1 MDTIE
6 RHFASDLLDVIKEK
20 VDKGEPFPYENA
32 KRFIEKLPAA
42 QPEPCEDAV
51 SKETILKFL
60 DGWMSVLDENC
71 HNQSVSDLKIIKRD
85 FENLPTV
92 TPKQR
97 TGKWTDGNPICPVCG
112 EDKFKDL
119 DADIWADWKPKFC
132 PNCGAE
138 MKGDAE

>member
-51 SKETILKFL
+51 SKETI
-60 DGWMSVLDENC
+60 
-71 HNQSVSDLKIIKRD
+71 IILLIV
-85 FENLPTV
+85 FTV
-92 TPKQR
+92 CATFIP
-97 TGKWTDGNPICPVCG
+97 PIYAAYCVNKAF
-112 EDKFKDL
+112 EDKR
-119 DADIWADWKPKFC
+119 
-132 PNCGAE
+132 
-138 MKGDAE
+138 